1 MMEAVTTMEAVTP
14 QQVRDCIREFWEAF
28 TKQSQ
33 NKFQELYSPTATCFA
48 IDGRRGEPARLMW
61 VRREREFFGPRSS
74 VGAKVGMVNVQ
85 VLAPALAV
93 ASYPFHFSII
103 RVLPNGSRVEVDVP
117 YGRATHVFRRDQD
130 GKLVIIH
137 EHLSSA
143 EPAAPKEL
151 PKDDSRR

>member
-1 MMEAVTTMEAVTP
+1 MEATMEAVTP
-14 QQVRDCIREFWEAF
+14 QQIRDCIREFWEAF

-61 VRREREFFGPRSS
+61 VRREREFFGPQSS
-74 VGAKVGMVNVQ
+74 VGAKVGVVSVQ
-85 VLAPALAV
+85 VLTPALAV

-117 YGRATHVFRRDQD
+117 YGRATQVFLRDQN
-130 GKLVIIH
+130 GKLLIIH

-143 EPAAPKEL
+143 EPVTPKEL
-151 PKDDSRR
+151 AKDDSRR

>member
-1 MMEAVTTMEAVTP
+1 MIQAVTPMEAVTAQE
-14 QQVRDCIREFWEAF
+14 VRDCVREFWEAF

-33 NKFQELYSPTATCFA
+33 NKFQELYSPTAICFA
-48 IDGRRGEPARLMW
+48 ADGRRSEPGRLMW

-74 VGAKVGMVNVQ
+74 VGAKVGLVNVQ

-103 RVLPNGSRVEVDVP
+103 RVLPNGNRVEVEVP
-117 YGRATHVFRRDQD
+117 YGRATQVFRRNED
-130 GKLVIIH
+130 GRLIIIH

-143 EPAAPKEL
+143 EPVTPKEL
-151 PKDDSRR
+151 PKNDFRR